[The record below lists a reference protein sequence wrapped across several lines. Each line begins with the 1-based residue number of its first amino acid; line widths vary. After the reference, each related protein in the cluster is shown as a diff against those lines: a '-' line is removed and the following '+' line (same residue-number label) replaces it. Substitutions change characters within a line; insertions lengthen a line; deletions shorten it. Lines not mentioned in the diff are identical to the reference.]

1 MTSQREQFLK
11 DDFADPERMRRVLNE
26 YALSV
31 ASRLE
36 ELESVRGL
44 TVLPEVAFDTGSS
57 VGPLLAPFAA
67 YSGSGGLRVAVPFV
81 PTGLV
86 LLRLTQ
92 VLPAAAAVP
101 SNSQDVKWR
110 AIPNPDGTA
119 SLQIDYVSNLNTSSS
134 YRMLLGV
141 TRA

>member
-1 MTSQREQFLK
+1 MKSQREQFQK

-26 YALSV
+26 YALGV
-31 ASRLE
+31 ATRLE
-36 ELESVRGL
+36 ALEAVRGL

-57 VGPLLAPFAA
+57 IGPTLNPFAT
-67 YSGSGGLRVAVPFV
+67 STGLKVAVPFV

-86 LLRLTQ
+86 LLQLQQ
-92 VLPAAAAVP
+92 VKP
-101 SNSQDVKWR
+101 SNATIPTNASDVKWH
-110 AIPNPDGTA
+110 AVPNPDGTA
-119 SLQIDYVSNLNTSSS
+119 SLQIDFVTGLATTSAS